1 MKNEKDYSFKPIIS
15 LRIPR
20 KLLIQ
25 IDKKAKEENKSR
37 SYIITEFLK
46 SMTT

>member
-20 KLLIQ
+20 KLLLKL
-25 IDKKAKEENKSR
+25 DKKSQRGKED
-37 SYIITEFLK
+37 
-46 SMTT
+46 